1 MGMVQRTVG
10 KLRARSEQTHD
21 MQCKLRAR
29 SEQTHDMQ
37 CARTVRW
44 NCRSRMGMVQ
54 RTISKLARTDDLMT
68 CNVPG
73 P

>member
-1 MGMVQRTVG
+1 MGMVHRTVG
-10 KLRARSEQTHD
+10 
-21 MQCKLRAR
+21 KLRAR

-44 NCRSRMGMVQ
+44 SCRCRMGMVQ
-54 RTISKLARTDDLMT
+54 RTVSKLRARTDDLMT

>member
-1 MGMVQRTVG
+1 MGICRSSLGIVRRTVS
-10 KLRARSEQTHD
+10 KLMAGADLITHD
-21 MQCKLRAR
+21 MI
-29 SEQTHDMQ
+29 

-44 NCRSRMGMVQ
+44 SCRSRMGMVQ
-54 RTISKLARTDDLMT
+54 RTVSNLRGRTDDLMT